1 MCDRLYIRERTDEC
15 SIGAR
20 AGGWGESEKLWG
32 NGRPEDGITSGSGMG
47 RVFKFGEFVGGLF
60 VIVALLTSCA
70 RGQSAESADAQ
81 QTGAAPAQKIKI
93 PEGAY
98 AEEVIA
104 PVTVLDKRG
113 GPVLDLTQKDFH
125 VFDNGVE
132 QTIDH
137 WDLGGD
143 PLAVALVIETSSH
156 IAMMAPVIRGMG
168 SIFTETV
175 MALNGEAAVMTYDS
189 TVDVRQPFTHDHDD
203 VQAAIAQVKFEAP
216 EMRLYDAMAEAV
228 EQLKTR
234 PSNYRRVMLIVGESQ
249 DIASDAKLGL
259 VLRDAQLANIAIY
272 AVGPSSSTADL
283 RFGDKPPNRGIK
295 YPPGVLTGP
304 TRPGA
309 MPIPGNGGPPGGTL
323 DLMPVAIWL
332 ITRGTNELKNH
343 QLAVAAAATGGVHY
357 RALKDRAVHTALD
370 QIGSELHA
378 QYIIGYAPSVERTA
392 GFHEIKVA
400 VTRPNVTVRTRLG
413 YFVASP
419 GDAAEA
425 DTGARPEP

>member
-1 MCDRLYIRERTDEC
+1 
-15 SIGAR
+15 
-20 AGGWGESEKLWG
+20 
-32 NGRPEDGITSGSGMG
+32 MG
-47 RVFKFGEFVGGLF
+47 RLSKYGEVVGGLLVF
-60 VIVALLTSCA
+60 VALLTSCA
-70 RGQSAESADAQ
+70 QGQSAEPA
-81 QTGAAPAQKIKI
+81 GAAQAAQAQNKIRVHT
-93 PEGAY
+93 
-98 AEEVIA
+98 EEVIA
-104 PVTVLDKRG
+104 PVTVLDKQG
-113 GPVLDLTQKDFH
+113 APVLDLTQKDFH

-137 WDLGGD
+137 WDMGGD

-175 MALNGEAAVMTYDS
+175 MALNGEAAVITYDS
-189 TVDVRQPFTHDHDD
+189 TVDVRQAFTHDHDD
-203 VQAAIAQVKFEAP
+203 VQQAIAQVKFEAP

-234 PSNYRRVMLIVGESQ
+234 PANYRRVMLIVGESQ

-283 RFGDKPPNRGIK
+283 RFGEKSPSRGIK
-295 YPPGVLTGP
+295 YPPGVFSGP

-309 MPIPGNGGPPGGTL
+309 LPIPENGGAPGGSF
-323 DLMPVAIWL
+323 DPFPVAIWL
-332 ITRGTNELKNH
+332 ITRGTNEIKNH

-357 RALKDRAVHTALD
+357 RALRDRTVRTALD

-378 QYIIGYAPSVERTA
+378 QYIIGYAPPADRTA
-392 GFHEIKVA
+392 GFHEIKVTVA
-400 VTRPNVTVRTRLG
+400 RPNVTVRTRLG
-413 YFVASP
+413 YFVVVP
-419 GDAAEA
+419 GDAAEG
-425 DTGARPEP
+425 DTGAKPGP

>member
-1 MCDRLYIRERTDEC
+1 MA
-15 SIGAR
+15 GANPRNR
-20 AGGWGESEKLWG
+20 AG
-32 NGRPEDGITSGSGMG
+32 NGTQGDGITAGGGMG
-47 RVFKFGEFVGGLF
+47 RLLQLGERVSALF
-60 VIVALLTSCA
+60 VFVALLASCA
-70 RGQSAESADAQ
+70 QGQNTQ
-81 QTGAAPAQKIKI
+81 QTGMAPAQNKIQVHT
-93 PEGAY
+93 
-98 AEEVIA
+98 EEVIA

-113 GPVLDLTQKDFH
+113 GPVLDLSQKDFH

-137 WDLGGD
+137 WDMGGD

-156 IAMMAPVIRGMG
+156 IAMMAPVIHGMG

-175 MALNGEAAVMTYDS
+175 MALNGEAAVITYDS
-189 TVDVRQPFTHDHDD
+189 TVDVRQAFTHDHDD
-203 VQAAIAQVKFEAP
+203 VQQAIAQVKFEAP

-234 PSNYRRVMLIVGESQ
+234 PANYRRVMLIVGESQ

-283 RFGDKPPNRGIK
+283 RFGDKPSGGGIK

-309 MPIPGNGGPPGGTL
+309 MPIPENEGAPGGSF
-323 DLMPVAIWL
+323 DPFPVAIWL
-332 ITRGTNELKNH
+332 ITRGTHEIRNH
-343 QLAVAAAATGGVHY
+343 QLALAAAATGGVQY
-357 RALKDRAVHTALD
+357 RALKDRAVHRALD

-378 QYIIGYAPSVERTA
+378 QYIIGYAPSAERTA
-392 GFHEIKVA
+392 GFHEIEITVR
-400 VTRPNVTVRTRLG
+400 RPNVTVRTRLG
-413 YFVASP
+413 YFIVPP
-419 GDAAEA
+419 GDPAEA
-425 DTGARPEP
+425 DTGAKSER

>member
-1 MCDRLYIRERTDEC
+1 
-15 SIGAR
+15 
-20 AGGWGESEKLWG
+20 
-32 NGRPEDGITSGSGMG
+32 MG
-47 RVFKFGEFVGGLF
+47 HLLKFGELVGGLLVF
-60 VIVALLTSCA
+60 AALLTTCPQ
-70 RGQSAESADAQ
+70 GQGAESAHAQ
-81 QTGAAPAQKIKI
+81 QTGAVQAQAQNKIHVHT
-93 PEGAY
+93 
-98 AEEVIA
+98 EEVIA
-104 PVTVLDKRG
+104 PVTVLDKNG
-113 GPVLDLTQKDFH
+113 APVLDLTQKDFQ

-132 QTIDH
+132 QTIDY
-137 WDLGGD
+137 WDMGGD
-143 PLAVALVIETSSH
+143 PLAVALVIEASSH

-175 MALNGEAAVMTYDS
+175 MALNGEAAVITYDS

-203 VQAAIAQVKFEAP
+203 VQQAITQVKFEAP

-234 PSNYRRVMLIVGESQ
+234 PVNYRRVMLIVGESQ

-283 RFGDKPPNRGIK
+283 RFGDKPPSRGIK
-295 YPPGVLTGP
+295 YPPGVITGQ

-309 MPIPGNGGPPGGTL
+309 MQIPGNGGSPGGTL

-332 ITRGTNELKNH
+332 ITRGTNEIKNH

-370 QIGSELHA
+370 QIGSDLHA
-378 QYIIGYAPSVERTA
+378 QYIIGYAPSVEQTT
-392 GFHEIKVA
+392 GFHEIKVT

-413 YFVASP
+413 YFVAAP
-419 GDAAEA
+419 GDATE
-425 DTGARPEP
+425 TGTEVKPQP

>member
-1 MCDRLYIRERTDEC
+1 MGPLLKC
-15 SIGAR
+15 
-20 AGGWGESEKLWG
+20 GE
-32 NGRPEDGITSGSGMG
+32 
-47 RVFKFGEFVGGLF
+47 VGGRLL
-60 VIVALLTSCA
+60 VSVALLTSCA
-70 RGQSAESADAQ
+70 QGQSAEPA
-81 QTGAAPAQKIKI
+81 GAAQAQNKIRVHT
-93 PEGAY
+93 
-98 AEEVIA
+98 EEVIA
-104 PVTVLDKRG
+104 PVTVLDKQG
-113 GPVLDLTQKDFH
+113 ATVLDLTQKDFH

-175 MALNGEAAVMTYDS
+175 MALNGEAAVITYDS
-189 TVDVRQPFTHDHDD
+189 TVDVRQSFTHDHDD
-203 VQAAIAQVKFEAP
+203 VQQAVAQVKFEAP

-234 PSNYRRVMLIVGESQ
+234 PANYRRVMLIVGESQ
-249 DIASDAKLGL
+249 DIASDAKLGV
-259 VLRDAQLANIAIY
+259 VLRQAQLANIAIY

-283 RFGDKPPNRGIK
+283 RFGEKPPNRGIK
-295 YPPGVLTGP
+295 YPPGVFSGP

-309 MPIPGNGGPPGGTL
+309 LPIPENGGAPGGSF
-323 DLMPVAIWL
+323 DPFPVAIWL
-332 ITRGTNELKNH
+332 ITRGTNEIKNH

-357 RALKDRAVHTALD
+357 RALRDRTVRTALD

-378 QYIIGYAPSVERTA
+378 QYIIGYAPPADRTA
-392 GFHEIKVA
+392 GFHEIKVT

-413 YFVASP
+413 YFVAGP
-419 GDAAEA
+419 VDTTAA
-425 DTGARPEP
+425 DTGAKPGP

>member
-1 MCDRLYIRERTDEC
+1 MFPRQRGRMNGVDPQNC
-15 SIGAR
+15 G
-20 AGGWGESEKLWG
+20 G
-32 NGRPEDGITSGSGMG
+32 NGRREDGITTGSGMG
-47 RVFKFGEFVGGLF
+47 RVSQFVVLGG
-60 VIVALLTSCA
+60 VIVAYVALVPSFA
-70 RGQSAESADAQ
+70 FAQSAQ
-81 QTGAAPAQKIKI
+81 QTGVPQAQNKIRVHT
-93 PEGAY
+93 
-98 AEEVIA
+98 EEVIA
-104 PVTVLDKRG
+104 PVTVLDKQST
-113 GPVLDLTQKDFH
+113 PVLDLAQKDFH

-137 WDLGGD
+137 WDMGGD

-156 IAMMAPVIRGMG
+156 IAMMAPVIHGMG

-175 MALNGEAAVMTYDS
+175 MALNGEAAVITYDS
-189 TVDVRQPFTHDHDD
+189 TVDVRQAFTHDHDD
-203 VQAAIAQVKFEAP
+203 VQQAIAQVKFEAP

-234 PSNYRRVMLIVGESQ
+234 PNSYRRVMLIVGESQ

-283 RFGDKPPNRGIK
+283 RFGEKPPNRGIK
-295 YPPGVLTGP
+295 YPPGVISGP

-309 MPIPGNGGPPGGTL
+309 MQIPGNGGSPGGTL

-332 ITRGTNELKNH
+332 ITRGTNEIKNH

-378 QYIIGYAPSVERTA
+378 QYIISYAPSPERTP
-392 GFHEIKVA
+392 GFHEIKVT
-400 VTRPNVTVRTRLG
+400 VTRPNVTVRTGLG
-413 YFVASP
+413 YFVVAP
-419 GDAAEA
+419 GDAAEPDA
-425 DTGARPEP
+425 DAKPEP

>member
-1 MCDRLYIRERTDEC
+1 MAAANPRNC
-15 SIGAR
+15 
-20 AGGWGESEKLWG
+20 AGNIEL
-32 NGRPEDGITSGSGMG
+32 RDGITAGSGMG
-47 RVFKFGEFVGGLF
+47 RLFKFGERASGLF
-60 VIVALLTSCA
+60 VLVAFLSSCA
-70 RGQSAESADAQ
+70 QGQSAESAGAQ
-81 QTGAAPAQKIKI
+81 QPGMPQAQNKIRVHT
-93 PEGAY
+93 
-98 AEEVIA
+98 EEVVA
-104 PVTVLDKRG
+104 PVTVLDKQG
-113 GPVLDLTQKDFH
+113 APVLDLTQKDFH
-125 VFDNGVE
+125 IFDNGVE

-137 WDLGGD
+137 WDMGGD

-156 IAMMAPVIRGMG
+156 ISMMAPVIHNMG

-175 MALNGEAAVMTYDS
+175 MALNGEAAVITYDS

-216 EMRLYDAMAEAV
+216 EMRLYDAMAEGV

-234 PSNYRRVMLIVGESQ
+234 PVKYRRVMLIVGESQ
-249 DIASDAKLGL
+249 DIASDTKLGL

-283 RFGDKPPNRGIK
+283 RFGAKPPSRKIK
-295 YPPGVLTGP
+295 YPPGVMTGP

-309 MPIPGNGGPPGGTL
+309 MQIPGNGGSPGGTL

-332 ITRGTNELKNH
+332 ITRGTNEISNH

-378 QYIIGYAPSVERTA
+378 QYIIGYAPSAERTA
-392 GFHEIKVA
+392 GFHEIKVT

-413 YFVASP
+413 YFVVAPADASDP
-419 GDAAEA
+419 
-425 DTGARPEP
+425 DTGAKPQP

>member
-1 MCDRLYIRERTDEC
+1 MLPYANDYTYAERGVNVPSARERTA
-15 SIGAR
+15 GANLRNR
-20 AGGWGESEKLWG
+20 AGNSTQ
-32 NGRPEDGITSGSGMG
+32 EDGITAHSGMG
-47 RVFKFGEFVGGLF
+47 RPVQLGERVGALF
-60 VIVALLTSCA
+60 VFVVLLTSCA
-70 RGQSAESADAQ
+70 QGQSAQ
-81 QTGAAPAQKIKI
+81 QTGVPPAQNKIQVHT
-93 PEGAY
+93 
-98 AEEVIA
+98 EEVIA
-104 PVTVLDKRG
+104 PVTVLNARG
-113 GPVLDLTQKDFH
+113 EPVLDLTQRDFH

-132 QTIDH
+132 QTIDR
-137 WDLGGD
+137 WDMGGD

-156 IAMMAPVIRGMG
+156 IAMMAPVIHGMG

-175 MALNGEAAVMTYDS
+175 MALNGEAAVITYDS
-189 TVDVRQPFTHDHDD
+189 TVDVRQAFTHDHDD
-203 VQAAIAQVKFEAP
+203 VQAAIAKVKFEAP

-283 RFGDKPPNRGIK
+283 RFGEKPPNRGIK

-378 QYIIGYAPSVERTA
+378 QYIIGYAPSTERTA
-392 GFHEIKVA
+392 GFHEIKIT

-413 YFVASP
+413 YFLVAP
-419 GDAAEA
+419 GDA
-425 DTGARPEP
+425 GAVESDPKPEP